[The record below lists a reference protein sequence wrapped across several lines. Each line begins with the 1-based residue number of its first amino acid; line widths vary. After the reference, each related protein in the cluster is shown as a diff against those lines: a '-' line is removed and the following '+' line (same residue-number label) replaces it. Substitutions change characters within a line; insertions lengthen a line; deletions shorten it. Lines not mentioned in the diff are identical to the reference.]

1 MIVIHN
7 FRTALE
13 DETPLTTAAA
23 RRLGLKEADIQQ
35 VRIVRRA
42 VDARR
47 KPHISFVHTLQVETP
62 LEKAVCKKLRHDR
75 DVVLGQ
81 PKERPPILLGTTP
94 LSGRPVVVGLG
105 PAGLFAALALA
116 RHGYRPL
123 VLERG
128 RDVEQRSR
136 DVAEFWQTGR
146 LNPASNVQFGEG
158 GAGTFSDGKLTTR
171 VNHPRIPELLE
182 IMVEAGAPPEIAY
195 LHKPHVGTDL
205 LRLVV
210 KNLREE
216 IKRLGG
222 EVRFEHQVTDL
233 QVTEGRVAAVEIN
246 GQEREDCAAV
256 LLGIGHSARDTY
268 AMLQARG
275 AAMEAKP
282 FAIGLRIEHP
292 QEVLDQAQYGAAAG
306 HPRLGAADYALVYH
320 HPSNG
325 RTAYSFC
332 MCPGGLVI
340 ASASEE
346 GGVVTNGM
354 SLYSRASGLANSA
367 LVVNVL
373 PEDHDGTPLGG
384 VAFQR
389 QWEQAAFAAAGGGY
403 AAPAQAVGDF
413 LQGHDGNTEFLTS
426 PSYRPGI
433 KRTQLGACLPAFVGD
448 TLRQALPDFGR
459 KIKGFDHP
467 GAVLTGVETR
477 TSAPLRILR
486 GRDFQSLTLQGLYP
500 LGEGAGYAGG
510 IMSAALDGYMAALS
524 LMESYGPPR

>member
-1 MIVIHN
+1 
-7 FRTALE
+7 
-13 DETPLTTAAA
+13 
-23 RRLGLKEADIQQ
+23 
-35 VRIVRRA
+35 
-42 VDARR
+42 
-47 KPHISFVHTLQVETP
+47 
-62 LEKAVCKKLRHDR
+62 
-75 DVVLGQ
+75 
-81 PKERPPILLGTTP
+81 
-94 LSGRPVVVGLG
+94 
-105 PAGLFAALALA
+105 
-116 RHGYRPL
+116 
-123 VLERG
+123 
-128 RDVEQRSR
+128 
-136 DVAEFWQTGR
+136 
-146 LNPASNVQFGEG
+146 
-158 GAGTFSDGKLTTR
+158 
-171 VNHPRIPELLE
+171 
-182 IMVEAGAPPEIAY
+182 
-195 LHKPHVGTDL
+195 
-205 LRLVV
+205 
-210 KNLREE
+210 
-216 IKRLGG
+216 
-222 EVRFEHQVTDL
+222 
-233 QVTEGRVAAVEIN
+233 
-246 GQEREDCAAV
+246 
-256 LLGIGHSARDTY
+256 
-268 AMLQARG
+268 
-275 AAMEAKP
+275 MEAKP

-384 VAFQR
+384 VSFQR
-389 QWEQAAFAAAGGGY
+389 QWEKAAFVVGGGGY
-403 AAPAQAVGDF
+403 AAPVQAVGDF
-413 LQGHDGNTEFLTS
+413 LQGHDGKTEFLTS

-524 LMESYGPPR
+524 LMELYGPPR